1 MGNSLSSES
10 KPEVQGLSEV
20 PISSNEVIESSRLG
34 IQVDERGDNLMVSVS
49 SSTERVPEVR
59 WTDGVVEKLA
69 ISSPPSENRL
79 GASKNEASTLKL
91 NGGNI
96 IYYVILSWF
105 ASHLLW
111 GRYFH
116 IIASYSDPNTS
127 KSPISVIRKISSYDV
142 GESFMNG
149 QRFVALSFTSFF
161 QNR

>member
-10 KPEVQGLSEV
+10 KPEVQGLSQV
-20 PISSNEVIESSRLG
+20 PNEVIESSGLR
-34 IQVDERGDNLMVSVS
+34 IQVDDSGDNLMVSVS
-49 SSTERVPEVR
+49 SSTERVPEDPG
-59 WTDGVVEKLA
+59 TDGAVEKLA
-69 ISSPPSENRL
+69 ISSPPSESHL
-79 GASKNEASTLKL
+79 GANKIEASTLKL

-116 IIASYSDPNTS
+116 IIASNSDPNTA

-149 QRFVALSFTSFF
+149 QRFVVLSLTSFF